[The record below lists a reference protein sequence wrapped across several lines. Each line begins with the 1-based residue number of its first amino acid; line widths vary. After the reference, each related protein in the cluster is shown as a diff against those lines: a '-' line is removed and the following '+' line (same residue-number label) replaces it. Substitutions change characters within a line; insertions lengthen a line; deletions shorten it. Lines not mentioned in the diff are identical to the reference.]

1 MTSQRHEE
9 EEEGVPSPGEETVPL
24 DSGSALNEH
33 EHTTKDTSVAH
44 SDGSKEQP
52 SDDAEED
59 RKNATK
65 KKKKK
70 KKMRFYKRCVHD
82 HYVFDRVVNERFS
95 LVFCAWGNIFS
106 HIYVHVGLHIN
117 SCEGGDLFCL
127 RIEQSCSSWRWG
139 L

>member
-1 MTSQRHEE
+1 MCSHRLGYCIHIMTSQRHEEE

-59 RKNATK
+59 RKN
-65 KKKKK
+65 
-70 KKMRFYKRCVHD
+70 D
-82 HYVFDRVVNERFS
+82 NEEEEEEEEEDAV
-95 LVFCAWGNIFS
+95 LQEVCP
-106 HIYVHVGLHIN
+106 
-117 SCEGGDLFCL
+117 
-127 RIEQSCSSWRWG
+127 
-139 L
+139 